1 MDKTTRNILITCGVI
16 LAVACLCITAVVV
29 GGAGLFM
36 INQRTVSDPTAVVDL
51 PTPMPTLPAE
61 AESGLDA
68 EIAEEMDLIQS
79 QVIALRG
86 LEPSSA
92 VPRTLLSEAQLRE
105 NVMNDFLSDYT
116 PEDAQKDSAVL
127 SLLGLLP
134 EGFELIDFYTELY
147 SEQIAGYYDDEAKAM
162 FVVQGTKFAGFEKM
176 TYAHEYVHVLQ
187 DQTYDL
193 SDGLGFNEE
202 SCEEDSE
209 RCAAVQALIEG
220 DATVTEFEWFQ
231 KYATPE
237 DYKDVL
243 DFYDSYAS
251 PVFDSA
257 PYYMQADFMFPYEK
271 GQAFVQ
277 YLMEKGKYRA
287 VDAAFR
293 DVPVSTEQIL
303 HPEKY
308 PEDTP
313 IAVDLPDLT
322 QTLGKDWEEFDR
334 NVMGEWYT
342 YLILSSAYEE
352 DFRLETDTAYD
363 AAEGWGGDTYLIYHN
378 AKTDELVFIMR
389 SAFDSTRDL
398 DEFQFALRDYA
409 DLRWG
414 ASDKDTL
421 GSFFWEGRD
430 AFSAIYIEG
439 DLVTWIIAP
448 DQDTYRLIKSN
459 LP

>member
-16 LAVACLCITAVVV
+16 LVVACLCITAVIV
-29 GGAGLFM
+29 GGAGLFLV
-36 INQRTVSDPTAVVDL
+36 NRQVAADPTEVVSL

-61 AESGLDA
+61 ADSGLAPD
-68 EIAEEMDLIQS
+68 IAEKMDLIQS
-79 QVIALRG
+79 QVITLRG
-86 LEPSSA
+86 LEPTSA
-92 VPRTLLSEAQLRE
+92 VPRTLLSEEQLRE
-105 NVMNDFLSDYT
+105 NVINDFLSDYT
-116 PEDAQKDSAVL
+116 PEDAQQDAAVL

-134 EGFELIDFYTELY
+134 QGFDLIDFYTELY

-162 FVVQGTKFAGFEKM
+162 YVVQGSDFAGFEKM

-187 DQTYDL
+187 DQAYDL
-193 SDGLGFNEE
+193 SEGLGFNEE
-202 SCEEDSE
+202 ACEEDSE

-231 KYATPE
+231 RYATSE

-251 PVFDSA
+251 PVYDGA
-257 PYYMQADFMFPYEK
+257 PFYMQSDFLFAYEK

-277 YLMEKGKYRA
+277 YLMDKGSYRA

-293 DVPVSTEQIL
+293 NVPVSTEQIL

-308 PEDTP
+308 PEDVP

-322 QTLGKDWEEFDR
+322 QALGTGWEEVDR
-334 NVMGEWYT
+334 NVMGEWYS
-342 YLILSSAYEE
+342 YLILSSAYEQ
-352 DFRLETDTAYD
+352 DFRLENDAAYE

-378 AKTDELVFIMR
+378 PKTDGYAFVMR
-389 SAFDSTRDL
+389 SAWDSTRDL

-414 ASDKDTL
+414 ASGEDEL
-421 GSFFWEGRD
+421 GSTFWKDQD
-430 AFSAIYIEG
+430 AFSAIYVEG

-448 DQDTYRLIKSN
+448 DQDTYRQIKVN